1 MKRLIDPVSAVVDS
15 KMPFKCKSLTKRQED
30 GIEEQLGVVNHLIL
44 LTDLLRHKI
53 KMIVPRQNLDIG
65 LK

>member
-1 MKRLIDPVSAVVDS
+1 MKRLIDPVSA
-15 KMPFKCKSLTKRQED
+15 FKCKSLTKRQED

-44 LTDLLRHKI
+44 LTDLFRHKI